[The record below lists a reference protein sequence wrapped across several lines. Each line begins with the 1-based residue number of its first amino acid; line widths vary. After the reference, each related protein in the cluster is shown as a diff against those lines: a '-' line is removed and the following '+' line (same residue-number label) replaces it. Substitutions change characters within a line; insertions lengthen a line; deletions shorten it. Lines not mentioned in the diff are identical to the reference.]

1 MTLFSP
7 SKWFRAQ
14 IAPYLKAIKQAVAGA
29 AVGWPLLDSDP
40 ESPAAG
46 TPWLL
51 LADTVAPLPIA
62 LRMGFNHV
70 IVLPTPAVE
79 SAVLSVMTPNGQIA
93 RFAAAS
99 LE

>member
-1 MTLFSP
+1 MALFSP
-7 SKWFRAQ
+7 AAWFRAQ
-14 IAPYLKAIKQAVAGA
+14 LAPYLSTIKKAVAGA

-40 ESPAAG
+40 ASPAAG

-51 LADTVAPLPIA
+51 LTDTVAPLPVA

-70 IVLPTPAVE
+70 TVLRTPAVE